1 MAKLK
6 LQLKLAMTI
15 FLLYRTRLLLFF
27 CVLFLFMVLHFLS
40 ARILYGH
47 TELIQNLEA
56 WWWEIVKSLC
66 MPDRNININWG
77 KNVHYANTEAIVE
90 NDL

>member
-15 FLLYRTRLLLFF
+15 FFVISHSVAVIFF
-27 CVLFLFMVLHFLS
+27 ILFLFMVLHFLS
-40 ARILYGH
+40 ARILYGL
-47 TELIQNLEA
+47 TELIQNVEA

-77 KNVHYANTEAIVE
+77 KKCALCEY
-90 NDL
+90 

>member
-15 FLLYRTRLLLFF
+15 FLLYRTRLLFF
-27 CVLFLFMVLHFLS
+27 ILFLFMVLHFLS
-40 ARILYGH
+40 ARILYGL
-47 TELIQNLEA
+47 TELIQNVEA

-66 MPDRNININWG
+66 MPDRNININWE